1 MVRTFPD
8 EIWKKVEFEPEALI
22 YNYAVSNFGR
32 LVSYTD
38 EIENGRLLRGGLL
51 SGYPTF
57 VSRPFGKS
65 RTLYLH
71 KLVARLFISKEAEGE
86 TYVIHKDYNKKNN
99 HIDNLKWASKKEVE
113 SHQQNSPFVK
123 ESRDRRK
130 NIKPTQG
137 HKLSS
142 TDVMRIKKKIF
153 DPNRRT
159 RLKLIAKQFG
169 ISEMQLYRI
178 KSGEN
183 WSHISVNGKDHEML
197 KGELSKANTAT
208 AQR

>member
-8 EIWKKVEFEPEALI
+8 EKWKEIEFEPNALMYHYAI
-22 YNYAVSNFGR
+22 SNYGR
-32 LVSYTD
+32 LVSYSD
-38 EIENGRLLRGGLL
+38 KIENGNLLRGGILG
-51 SGYPTF
+51 GYPTF

-65 RTLYLH
+65 KTLYLH
-71 KLVARLFISKEAEGE
+71 KLVASLFLNKASDEE

-99 HIDNLKWASKKEVE
+99 HVSNLKWASKTEVE
-113 SHQQNSPFVK
+113 KHQQNSPFVQ
-123 ESRDRRK
+123 ESRQKRK
-130 NIKPTQG
+130 SFTPSRG
-137 HKLSS
+137 HKLTS
-142 TDVMRIKKKIF
+142 TDVMRIKRKIF

-183 WSHISVNGKDHEML
+183 WSHIKLDGMDHETL
-197 KGELSKANTAT
+197 LANSKKAT
-208 AQR
+208 EK

>member
-8 EIWKKVEFEPEALI
+8 EKWKEIKFEPNALMYQYAI
-22 YNYAVSNFGR
+22 SNYGR
-32 LVSYTD
+32 LVSFTNK
-38 EIENGRLLRGGLL
+38 IENGNLLRGGILG
-51 SGYPTF
+51 GYPTF

-65 RTLYLH
+65 KTLYIH
-71 KLVARLFISKEAEGE
+71 KLVASLFLDKTSEEE

-99 HIDNLKWASKKEVE
+99 HVNNLKWATKKEVE
-113 SHQQNSPFVK
+113 KHQQNSPYVQ
-123 ESRDRRK
+123 ESRKKRK
-130 NIKPTQG
+130 SSHPTRG
-137 HKLSS
+137 HKLTS
-142 TDVMRIKKKIF
+142 TDVIRIKRKIF

-183 WSHISVNGKDHEML
+183 WSHIKVDGLDHETQL
-197 KGELSKANTAT
+197 ANSKKAT
-208 AQR
+208 QK